1 MTNEFQTIEVEVVE
15 IDGAAPAA
23 KFQSSEETQPRR
35 KDWRIWKNRIRQL
48 DSRWWPL
55 WVIVAITGVLLL
67 VTVGVV
73 IGAIL
78 VIFRVLSG
86 ILRVIF
92 R

>member
-15 IDGAAPAA
+15 IDGAAPVA
-23 KFQSSEETQPRR
+23 KFRSSEKTQPQQQ
-35 KDWRIWKNRIRQL
+35 DWRTWQNRIRRL

-55 WVIVAITGVLLL
+55 WVILAITGVLLL
-67 VTVGVV
+67 VTVGVGV
-73 IGAIL
+73 AAIV

-86 ILRVIF
+86 IVRAVF